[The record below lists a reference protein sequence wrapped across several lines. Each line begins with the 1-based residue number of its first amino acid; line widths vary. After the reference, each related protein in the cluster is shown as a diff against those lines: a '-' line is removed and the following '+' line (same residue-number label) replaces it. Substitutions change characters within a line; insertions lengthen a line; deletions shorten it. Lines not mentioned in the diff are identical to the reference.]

1 MQIRICYSCKTAKC
15 SPVRFGLFA
24 IIMYCAHFAAAPPAQ
39 VAMCGA
45 VCGDALHYGKMDPYV
60 NELVMHEHCYIRGPS
75 GAHGE
80 AIQLYA
86 KIGQS

>member
-1 MQIRICYSCKTAKC
+1 
-15 SPVRFGLFA
+15 
-24 IIMYCAHFAAAPPAQ
+24 
-39 VAMCGA
+39 MCGA

-60 NELVMHEHCYIRGPS
+60 NEVVMHEHCYIRGPS

-86 KIGQS
+86 KIGQSSDVIEALCLLLFP

>member
-1 MQIRICYSCKTAKC
+1 M
-15 SPVRFGLFA
+15 FA
-24 IIMYCAHFAAAPPAQ
+24 VITCFAYFAAAPSSQ

-60 NELVMHEHCYIRGPS
+60 NEVVMHEHCYIRGPS

-86 KIGQS
+86 KIGQSSDVIEALCLLLFP